1 VILDSLK
8 QYARI
13 DSPVAV
19 LAVLIVVAAWLWR
32 RPGARGPRRLLVAF
46 AVVYWLMATPI
57 GAQLLV
63 LSVAH
68 GMTSLQSREAANGAD
83 TVVVLG
89 GGANTFSQSGAV
101 LGLLT
106 SGSLMRALEAARVYH
121 LIQARLVIVS
131 GGIPSPKRLLK
142 PESEMLRDA
151 LISAGVPAD
160 HIVQDDA
167 ARTTREHPQTLG
179 PILQSHHV
187 GRFVLVTSP
196 THMRRALTVFRAAG
210 LDPVP
215 SVSLLRS
222 DNLQPAAWVV
232 PTEEFLYIS
241 DQAMYEYGAWVYY
254 WWKGWT

>member
-1 VILDSLK
+1 MIVAILK

-13 DSPVAV
+13 DSPVVV
-19 LAVLIVVAAWLWR
+19 LSVLIVVAAWLWR
-32 RPGARGPRRLLVAF
+32 RPGARGPRRLLIGF

-68 GMTSLQSREAANGAD
+68 GMTSLQNREAASGAD

-121 LIQARLVIVS
+121 IIQARLVIVS
-131 GGIPSPKRLLK
+131 GGIPSPGRLLK

-160 HIVQDDA
+160 RIVQDGA

-210 LDPVP
+210 LDAVP
-215 SVSLLRS
+215 SISLLRS
-222 DNLQPAAWVV
+222 DNLQPAAWIV

-241 DQAMYEYGAWVYY
+241 DQATYEYGAWMYY
-254 WWKGWT
+254 WLKGWT